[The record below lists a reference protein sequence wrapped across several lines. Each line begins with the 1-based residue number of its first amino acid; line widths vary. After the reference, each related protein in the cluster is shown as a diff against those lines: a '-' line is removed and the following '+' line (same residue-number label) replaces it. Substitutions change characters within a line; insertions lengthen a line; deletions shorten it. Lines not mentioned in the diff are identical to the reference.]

1 MVRAEAIRRGYHA
14 GMGDVTLQLDLAA
27 RLVMAAVF
35 GAAVGF
41 EREIHG
47 HPAGMRTHLLVSL
60 GSALFTVLSIHGFAA
75 SATAPVDPSRI
86 AAQIVSGI
94 GFLGAGAILKEGLSI
109 RGLTTAASLWAT
121 AAIGLAAG
129 AGQYIL
135 AFIGAA
141 IVLFSLWP
149 LNRIAERI
157 HGMERQLTR
166 VRIALE
172 QLDALAHVT
181 RLLTDNRL
189 EIVGVQTQRI
199 RKGRYEVDIDVTVRA
214 ASNLEAAIAAVA
226 RIDGV
231 EIIESGANE

>member
-1 MVRAEAIRRGYHA
+1 
-14 GMGDVTLQLDLAA
+14 
-27 RLVMAAVF
+27 
-35 GAAVGF
+35 
-41 EREIHG
+41 
-47 HPAGMRTHLLVSL
+47 MRTHLLVSL

-75 SATAPVDPSRI
+75 SPAAPVDPSRI

-94 GFLGAGAILKEGLSI
+94 GFLGAGAILKDGLSI

-129 AGQYIL
+129 AGQYVL
-135 AFIGAA
+135 AFVGAA

-172 QLDALAHVT
+172 QLDALAAVT
-181 RLLTDNRL
+181 RLMTDNRL

-214 ASNLEAAIAAVA
+214 ASNLEAAIAAAA

-231 EIIESGANE
+231 EIIESGTTE